1 MTSRTKLIASL
12 AGAAGGAVLLLFAV
26 ACRRADPGSFA
37 TPEEAVAAVA
47 SVAGTGDEKRVEEI
61 FGPGSMELFRSGDP
75 EEDRKAALKVKEL
88 IAAKVGF
95 DELDANTRVALFGE
109 KAWPFPIPLV
119 RKDGRWRFDTEA
131 GRTELLNRRVGYNEL
146 STLNSLHEYVNAQRE
161 YAAEGRDGN
170 PRAYAQRFL
179 SSEGK
184 QDGLYWPA
192 AEGEP
197 ESPLGD
203 LLADASVDASKG
215 PQPFNGYHYRILTG
229 QGKNAPGGEMS
240 YLDSKGLMSRG
251 FAAVAWPAKHGNSGV
266 MTFLVNERGI
276 VYQKDLGAETGTVA
290 AAIQSFDPDSSWEVT
305 GDSLAEVEDEGAA
318 EAGEAPTQ

>member
-1 MTSRTKLIASL
+1 MTSRTKLIAHL
-12 AGAAGGAVLLLFAV
+12 AGAAGGAVLLLLAV
-26 ACRRADPGSFA
+26 ACRRADPGSFK

-61 FGPGSMELFRSGDP
+61 FGPGSMELFRSGDT
-75 EEDRKAALKVKEL
+75 EEDHKAALKVKEL
-88 IAAKVGF
+88 IAAKVAF

-119 RKDGRWRFDTEA
+119 QKDGRWRFDTEA

-146 STLNSLHEYVNAQRE
+146 STLSSLHEYVKAQRE

-184 QDGLYWPA
+184 QDGLYWAA

-203 LLADASVDASKG
+203 LLADASVDVSEG
-215 PQPFNGYHYRILTG
+215 PQPFNGYYYRILTG
-229 QGKNAPGGEMS
+229 QGKNASGGEMS
-240 YLDSKGLMSRG
+240 YLDAKGLMSRG
-251 FAAVAWPAKHGNSGV
+251 FAAVAWPAKHGSSGV

-276 VYQKDLGAETGTVA
+276 VYQKDLGAETETAA
-290 AAIQSFDPDSSWEVT
+290 AAIQSFDPDSSWKVT
-305 GDSLAEVEDEGAA
+305 GDSLAEVEDDGAA
-318 EAGEAPTQ
+318 EDEGAPAQ

>member
-12 AGAAGGAVLLLFAV
+12 AGAAGGAVLLLLAV

-215 PQPFNGYHYRILTG
+215 PQPFNGYYYRILTG

-276 VYQKDLGAETGTVA
+276 VYQKDLGAETETAA

-318 EAGEAPTQ
+318 EAGDAPTQ

>member
-1 MTSRTKLIASL
+1 MTSRTKLIARL
-12 AGAAGGAVLLLFAV
+12 AGAAGGAVLLLLAV
-26 ACRRADPGSFA
+26 AGRRAEPGTIA
-37 TPEEAVAAVA
+37 TPEEAVAAAA

-61 FGPGSMELFRSGDP
+61 FGPGSMDLFRSGDP

-88 IAAKVGF
+88 IAAKVAF

-119 RKDGRWRFDTEA
+119 KKDGRWRFDTEA

-170 PRAYAQRFL
+170 PRAYAQHFL

-203 LLADASVDASKG
+203 LLADASVDVSEG
-215 PQPFNGYHYRILTG
+215 PQPFNGYYYRILTS
-229 QGKNAPGGEMS
+229 QGKNASGGEMS
-240 YLDSKGLMSRG
+240 YLDAKGLMSRG
-251 FAAVAWPAKHGNSGV
+251 FAAVAWPAKHGSSGV

-276 VYQKDLGAETGTVA
+276 VYEKDLGAETETAA
-290 AAIQSFDPDSSWEVT
+290 AAIQSFDPDSSWKVT
-305 GDSLAEVEDEGAA
+305 GDSLAEVEDDGAA
-318 EAGEAPTQ
+318 EDGGAPAQ